1 MFVLQKSTYARTYV
15 VVFSVMIDGEE
26 TWTKTNS
33 QAEQFSNV
41 AIFAGDGWRDPQ
53 PGKIK
58 SFRVNTKES
67 QFEFNTFKLHQTI
80 YVLL

>member
-1 MFVLQKSTYARTYV
+1 MLSDLDINFSLQF
-15 VVFSVMIDGEE
+15 VFSVMIDGEE

-58 SFRVNTKES
+58 SFRVKT
-67 QFEFNTFKLHQTI
+67 
-80 YVLL
+80 LLD